1 VTAPFHLSVAL
12 DGAGFHPVAWRDP
25 SARPRELF
33 TARYWTDIALRAEHG
48 LLDFITIEDA
58 FSLQSSRSAPDDRTD
73 QVRGRLDAVLIASVI
88 APMTQYLGL
97 IPTVVPTHTEPF
109 HVASAISTLD
119 WVSKGRAG
127 WRPQISWKPHE
138 AGHVGLREVPPI
150 DRRANDEVT
159 RSYINDLFDEAADAV
174 EVVRRLWDSWED
186 DAIIR
191 EVSTGRFVD
200 RDKLHY
206 IDFRGRFFNVK
217 GPSIVPRPPQ
227 GQPIVAALAHS
238 EVPFRFA
245 AKSADVV
252 FVTPADGNDVPVKI
266 GDIRAAEQAVART
279 REPLKIFADLVVFLD
294 ETTGEAEARRT
305 RLDELDDHVYRSD
318 AAFFAGTPD
327 DLADQLVDWQGHG
340 LDGFRLRPAVIAHD
354 LDAIVDRL
362 VPGLQKRGAFR
373 TEYSPGSLRARL
385 GLPRP
390 ENRYAGAVAR
400 DEAS

>member
-1 VTAPFHLSVAL
+1 MTAPFHLAVAL
-12 DGAGFHPVAWRDP
+12 DGAGFHPAAWRDP
-25 SARPRELF
+25 SARPKELF
-33 TARYWTDIALRAEHG
+33 TARYWADIARRAEHG

-58 FSLQSSRSAPDDRTD
+58 FSLQSSRSTPDDRTD

-88 APMTQYLGL
+88 APLTQHLGL
-97 IPTVVPTHTEPF
+97 IPTAIPTHTEPF
-109 HVASAISTLD
+109 HVASAVSTLD

-138 AGHVGLREVPPI
+138 AAHIGLRDVPPI
-150 DRRANDEVT
+150 DRRANDDVT
-159 RSYINDLFDEAADAV
+159 RGYINDLFDEAADAV

-191 EVSTGRFVD
+191 DVATGRFVD

-245 AKSADVV
+245 AKAADVV
-252 FVTPADGNDVPVKI
+252 FVTPADDGEVSGKI
-266 GDIRAAEQAVART
+266 GDIRAAEQAVGRT
-279 REPLKIFADLVVFLD
+279 REPLKVFADLVVFLD
-294 ETTGEAEARRT
+294 ETSGDAEARRA
-305 RLDELDDHVYRSD
+305 RLDELDSHVYRSD
-318 AAFFAGTPD
+318 AAFFVGTPD
-327 DLADQLVDWQGHG
+327 DLADQLVDWHRRG

-354 LDAIVDRL
+354 LDAIVDRV
-362 VPGLQKRGAFR
+362 VPALQKHGAFR
-373 TEYSPGSLRARL
+373 TEYSAGSLRARL
-385 GLPRP
+385 GFSRP
-390 ENRYAGAVAR
+390 ENRYAR
-400 DEAS
+400 TQAS